1 MFFQC
6 ENILSTDAN
15 GEFLLTLLASF
26 AQEESRSISENVNW
40 SIRKQFEKS
49 EYSVPYAQFLG
60 YNKGIL
66 IDQEQ
71 AVIVRF
77 IYRSFCRD
85 TQLVRSGIYL

>member
-26 AQEESRSISENVNW
+26 AQEESRSISENVKW
-40 SIRKQFEKS
+40 SIRKRFEKG